1 MNLRTRVAIAAI
13 ATAVVV
19 LMGGGVRAGL
29 TLAQRQA
36 AANQAAQVQRPVT
49 ASPVPVATHS
59 IIGRISAAEGDR
71 LLVRDR
77 QRHLRE
83 VRLVGATVIR
93 ASGRRVDRR
102 ALLPGDR
109 VAVVGQPGPDRA
121 LVARLITV
129 SRAPT
134 PTPRPDLTP

>member
-1 MNLRTRVAIAAI
+1 MNLRTRVVIAAI

-19 LMGGGVRAGL
+19 LMGGGVQAGV

-36 AANQAAQVQRPVT
+36 ANRAVQVQHPVV

-59 IIGRISAAEGDR
+59 LIGRISAVEGDR

-93 ASGRRVDRR
+93 SSGRRVDRR

-109 VAVVGQPGPDRA
+109 VAVVGQPSPDRA
-121 LVARLITV
+121 LVARLISV
-129 SRAPT
+129 SHAPT
-134 PTPRPDLTP
+134 PTPRPIPTR